1 MVSPNMATW
10 PQVLSVIL
18 VCLATLG
25 VGALGLRLSRTTSD
39 FYVASRVVSPRSNA
53 FAICGE
59 YLSAASFLGVA
70 GLVLAFG
77 ADILWYPVGY
87 TAGYL
92 VLLAL
97 VAAPLRRS
105 GAYTLPDFAEIRLRS
120 QLVRRLASVL
130 VVGIGWLYL
139 LPQFQGAGLALRT
152 VTGAPRWVGA
162 LLVALVVLL
171 NVVAGGMRSITI
183 VQAFQFWLKITAIAL
198 PVAFLGLAWMADGRP
213 DPGAGNPPVART
225 TTTVHLPGTV
235 RVSVDQPIEVD
246 VHGVIDGRRTDGPTS
261 LPRGEHLLESGTR
274 ITLEKGQPIPH
285 IVDITASSG
294 QQWGAPTSGAGGR
307 DHPLY
312 RLYSLLL
319 ALLFGTM
326 GLPHV
331 LVRFYTNP
339 DGRAA
344 RRTTLAVIG
353 LLGLFYVFPPFYGA
367 MGRIYG
373 PDLLMT
379 GRTDAIVLLLPER
392 MLAAPWGLL
401 MSALVTAGAFAAF
414 LSTSSGLTVSVAG
427 VLSQDLLHGRLR
439 ASVLGFRLS
448 AVIAVVVPAAL
459 SLFALRTSIADTVG
473 LAFAVA
479 SSTFFPLLVL
489 GIWWRKLTRVGAV
502 AGLAVGGS
510 LASTAVTVTI
520 VHGSSHGLLGAL
532 LAQPAAWTVPTAFTV
547 MIVVSLLTQHTAP
560 IGTNRI
566 MVRLHAPETL
576 QLDRGDTRSS
586 TRADRSLA
594 TPRHGSPRHGPAT
607 TDPTRDI
614 IVRDRIDPN
623 GSKHPRS
630 AHDRQYPNTSP

>member
-1 MVSPNMATW
+1 MVNPNVATW
-10 PQVLSVIL
+10 PQLLAVVL
-18 VCLATLG
+18 VCLATLV

-39 FYVASRVVSPRSNA
+39 FYVASRVISPRTNA
-53 FAICGE
+53 CAICGE

-120 QLVRRLASVL
+120 QLTRRLASVL

-162 LLVALVVLL
+162 LLVAMVVLL
-171 NVVAGGMRSITI
+171 NVVAGGMRSITL
-183 VQAFQFWLKITAIAL
+183 VQAFQFWLKLTAIAL

-213 DPGAGNPPVART
+213 DPGAGGPPVART

-235 RVSVDQPIEVD
+235 RVNVDHPIVVEA
-246 VHGVIDGRRTDGPTS
+246 HGIIDGRRVDGPTRLS
-261 LPRGEHLLESGTR
+261 RGELQLESGTLV
-274 ITLEKGQPIPH
+274 TLEKGQPVPH
-285 IVDITASSG
+285 IVDIAASTG
-294 QQWGAPTSGAGGR
+294 QQWQTPTSGAGGR
-307 DHPLY
+307 DHALY

-339 DGRAA
+339 DGQAA

-373 PDLLMT
+373 PDLLLT

-401 MSALVTAGAFAAF
+401 VSALVTAGAFAAF

-427 VLSQDLLHGRLR
+427 VLSQDLLRGRLR
-439 ASVLGFRLS
+439 ASVRGFRLG
-448 AVIAVVVPAAL
+448 AVIAIGAPAVL
-459 SLFALRTSIADTVG
+459 SLLALRTSIADTVG
-473 LAFAVA
+473 LAFAMA

-489 GIWWRKLTRVGAV
+489 GIWWRRLTRTGAI
-502 AGLAVGGS
+502 AGLAVGGT
-510 LASTAVTVTI
+510 LAATAVTVTI
-520 VHGSSHGLLGAL
+520 MRGSSHGWLGAL
-532 LAQPAAWTVPTAFTV
+532 LAQPAAWTVPTAFAV
-547 MIVVSLLTQHTAP
+547 MIGVSLLTQRTAP
-560 IGTNRI
+560 AGASRI

-576 QLDRGDTRSS
+576 LLDRGDPRGD
-586 TRADRSLA
+586 TRAGRSRG
-594 TPRHGSPRHGPAT
+594 TPRAGFPRNKLL
-607 TDPTRDI
+607 RS
-614 IVRDRIDPN
+614 DREPDQ
-623 GSKHPRS
+623 RM
-630 AHDRQYPNTSP
+630 